1 MLVERLTDFLEKEE
15 IISDEEKEIV
25 QFGLE
30 SLGGNLLGIILTLV
44 VGVCFQQVR
53 EALLLWFLLF
63 PLRKNAGGFHAK
75 TKVRC
80 FLSSTVTIIVSMVC
94 IQQIRWTETE
104 NILITV
110 ISAVVIWIMAPVENG
125 NKRLD
130 SVEYR
135 VYRQRT
141 RKILLLEVLLFVLSL
156 TFGWEDLV
164 IVITMVFSIV
174 CVVLVTG
181 KVKMLKDR
189 RRSRSST
196 AFSKE
201 ECLMI

>member
-104 NILITV
+104 NTLITV

-189 RRSRSST
+189 RRT
-196 AFSKE
+196 V
-201 ECLMI
+201 C

>member
-125 NKRLD
+125 NKRLY

-189 RRSRSST
+189 RRT
-196 AFSKE
+196 V
-201 ECLMI
+201 C

>member
-189 RRSRSST
+189 RRT
-196 AFSKE
+196 VF
-201 ECLMI
+201 

>member
-189 RRSRSST
+189 RRT
-196 AFSKE
+196 VY
-201 ECLMI
+201 

>member
-15 IISDEEKEIV
+15 TISDEEKEIV

-189 RRSRSST
+189 RRT
-196 AFSKE
+196 V
-201 ECLMI
+201 C

>member
-174 CVVLVTG
+174 CVV
-181 KVKMLKDR
+181 
-189 RRSRSST
+189 
-196 AFSKE
+196 
-201 ECLMI
+201 

>member
-1 MLVERLTDFLEKEE
+1 MLVERLTDILEKEE

-189 RRSRSST
+189 RRT
-196 AFSKE
+196 V
-201 ECLMI
+201 C

>member
-94 IQQIRWTETE
+94 IQQIRWPETE

-189 RRSRSST
+189 RRT
-196 AFSKE
+196 V
-201 ECLMI
+201 C

>member
-181 KVKMLKDR
+181 TVKMLKDR
-189 RRSRSST
+189 RRTVCGSQ
-196 AFSKE
+196 E
-201 ECLMI
+201 

>member
-189 RRSRSST
+189 RRTVS
-196 AFSKE
+196 
-201 ECLMI
+201 

>member
-80 FLSSTVTIIVSMVC
+80 FLSSNVTIIVSMVC

-189 RRSRSST
+189 RRT
-196 AFSKE
+196 V
-201 ECLMI
+201 C

>member
-1 MLVERLTDFLEKEE
+1 MLAERLTEFLEKEE

-30 SLGGNLLGIILTLV
+30 SLGGNLLGIVLTLV
-44 VGVCFQQVR
+44 IGICFQQAG
-53 EALLLWFLLF
+53 EALLLWLLLF

-75 TKVRC
+75 TKGRC
-80 FLSSTVTIIVSMVC
+80 LLSSTTIIIASMVYL
-94 IQQIRWTETE
+94 QQIRWTETG

-110 ISAVVIWIMAPVENG
+110 ISAAVIWLMAPVENG

-130 SVEYR
+130 SAECK

-141 RKILLLEVLLFVLSL
+141 RKLLLLEMLLFVLSL

-174 CVVLVTG
+174 CVVLLTG
-181 KVKMLKDR
+181 KAKMLQNR
-189 RRSRSST
+189 RRT
-196 AFSKE
+196 V
-201 ECLMI
+201 C

>member
-1 MLVERLTDFLEKEE
+1 MVSTISITEECWWISCKNQGSVFSILNCHNNCIYGLHTTD
-15 IISDEEKEIV
+15 
-25 QFGLE
+25 
-30 SLGGNLLGIILTLV
+30 
-44 VGVCFQQVR
+44 
-53 EALLLWFLLF
+53 
-63 PLRKNAGGFHAK
+63 
-75 TKVRC
+75 KVDRD
-80 FLSSTVTIIVSMVC
+80 
-94 IQQIRWTETE
+94 R

-189 RRSRSST
+189 RRT
-196 AFSKE
+196 V
-201 ECLMI
+201 C

>member
-1 MLVERLTDFLEKEE
+1 
-15 IISDEEKEIV
+15 
-25 QFGLE
+25 
-30 SLGGNLLGIILTLV
+30 
-44 VGVCFQQVR
+44 
-53 EALLLWFLLF
+53 
-63 PLRKNAGGFHAK
+63 
-75 TKVRC
+75 
-80 FLSSTVTIIVSMVC
+80 
-94 IQQIRWTETE
+94 
-104 NILITV
+104 
-110 ISAVVIWIMAPVENG
+110 MAPVENG

-189 RRSRSST
+189 RRT
-196 AFSKE
+196 V
-201 ECLMI
+201 C

>member
-104 NILITV
+104 NLLITV

-189 RRSRSST
+189 RRT
-196 AFSKE
+196 V
-201 ECLMI
+201 C

>member
-181 KVKMLKDR
+181 KVKMLKDKR
-189 RRSRSST
+189 RT
-196 AFSKE
+196 V
-201 ECLMI
+201 C

>member
-141 RKILLLEVLLFVLSL
+141 RKILLLEELLFVLSL

-189 RRSRSST
+189 RRT
-196 AFSKE
+196 V
-201 ECLMI
+201 C

>member
-181 KVKMLKDR
+181 KVKMLKDMR
-189 RRSRSST
+189 RT
-196 AFSKE
+196 V
-201 ECLMI
+201 C

>member
-181 KVKMLKDR
+181 KVKMLKDSR
-189 RRSRSST
+189 RT
-196 AFSKE
+196 V
-201 ECLMI
+201 C

>member
-135 VYRQRT
+135 AYRQRT

-189 RRSRSST
+189 RRT
-196 AFSKE
+196 V
-201 ECLMI
+201 C

>member
-164 IVITMVFSIV
+164 IGITMVFSIV

-189 RRSRSST
+189 RRT
-196 AFSKE
+196 V
-201 ECLMI
+201 C

>member
-189 RRSRSST
+189 RRT
-196 AFSKE
+196 V
-201 ECLMI
+201 C